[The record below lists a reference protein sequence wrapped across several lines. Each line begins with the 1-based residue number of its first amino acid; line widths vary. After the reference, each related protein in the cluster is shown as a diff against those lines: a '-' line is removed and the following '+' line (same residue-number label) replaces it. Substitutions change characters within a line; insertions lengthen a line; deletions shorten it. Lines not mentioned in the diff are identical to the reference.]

1 MLKQKRRRLEPLR
14 KIGAR
19 MKKARSENDA
29 VKIGEPVNITTMEER
44 NSEPTVNTTIRTP
57 EHIPPATFSSPESE
71 QSPSVM
77 SHAAIEIKT
86 IYKLETLTL
95 EEEQSLGKLE
105 LDNKMNDNKRKR
117 NLNSLLSEQRVQGA
131 FQILK
136 FVSTESKA
144 LIDQLKPCPLNP
156 RL

>member
-1 MLKQKRRRLEPLR
+1 MYLVSICCYVVSRYTLLV
-14 KIGAR
+14 I
-19 MKKARSENDA
+19 
-29 VKIGEPVNITTMEER
+29 
-44 NSEPTVNTTIRTP
+44 
-57 EHIPPATFSSPESE
+57 SSPESE

-144 LIDQLKPCPLNP
+144 LIDQLKPWIQWT
-156 RL
+156 RI